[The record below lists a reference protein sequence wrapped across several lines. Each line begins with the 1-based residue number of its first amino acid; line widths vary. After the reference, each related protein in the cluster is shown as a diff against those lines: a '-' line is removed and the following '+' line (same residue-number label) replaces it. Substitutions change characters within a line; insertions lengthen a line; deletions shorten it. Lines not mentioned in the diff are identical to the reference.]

1 MEDLIEIAVPKAG
14 KIYKRSLLRDNY
26 ILILAFFDKMMIIL
40 ENGILIDKF
49 CISQFY

>member
-1 MEDLIEIAVPKAG
+1 MEDLIEIVVPKAG
-14 KIYKRSLLRDNY
+14 QIIKGLCSEKIN